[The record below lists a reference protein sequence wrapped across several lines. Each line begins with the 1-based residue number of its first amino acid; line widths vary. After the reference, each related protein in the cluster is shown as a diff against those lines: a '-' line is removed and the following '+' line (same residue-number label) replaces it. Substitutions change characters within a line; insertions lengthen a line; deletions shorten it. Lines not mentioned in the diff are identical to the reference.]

1 MSQYPLCKAAKNN
14 PYSWV
19 VTSCGKRRPLPTG
32 FAPASEQ
39 LMLTVRLFG
48 IPSFQAQ
55 NQVLSHLITG
65 RAAALLT
72 YLIITRQPH
81 SRAQLADLLWADV
94 PEQQAKTNLRYRLS
108 DLRKVVGDYV
118 IATNETVTFNEELPH
133 WVDVTAFTTYMTT
146 ATVTTVASPTTP
158 AVEPD
163 LLQELL
169 NLYTGEF
176 LSSFQLEEAP
186 VFESWM
192 QAQRHYLHD
201 LRVKGLQLRTQQH
214 LSQGDYVAGLALNQ
228 DLLTLE
234 PWREEMHRQR
244 MVLFALSGQRNA
256 ALQQYTRCCQ
266 VLAKELDV
274 PPMPETTKLYEEI
287 KSGQWFTTYQ
297 ANNHRANGHGT
308 NSYHLPAAIT
318 AFPTV
323 VPAYRPNG
331 TLPATPPPATS
342 ATAEPTTAT
351 RRFDLGGMPAAAHF
365 YGRQAELTAL
375 HSWVGQEHSQLIAL
389 LGLKGQGKTALA
401 AAFVHDVIE
410 EEQSPRH
417 GFTQVIWRALDAVPS
432 CIELLQD
439 WLRQLETGQVEA
451 LPASFDQLVTR
462 LFAILQ
468 ARRCLLVLDGIEAI
482 LARSAVDDKNA
493 ETYRPGCEA
502 YATLLRL
509 FFQRRHRSCLVLT
522 SHIRLSVLTQLDE
535 RNGAFRCLEVS
546 GLSATEGA
554 QFLAAHG
561 IIGAPA
567 IHQQLHHRY
576 AGSPHLLA
584 RTANLIHELFDS
596 DGAAFLQE
604 GLYFLGD
611 IGAMLRQLWSQ
622 LSPLEQQ
629 LLQRLAQAEQPLSR
643 QTLWLSLLPLPAKG
657 DYYHALQ
664 HLQRTFLIQQ
674 TEIQVK
680 LSELFTAYL
689 AEQALPDEVTA

>member
-1 MSQYPLCKAAKNN
+1 
-14 PYSWV
+14 
-19 VTSCGKRRPLPTG
+19 
-32 FAPASEQ
+32 
-39 LMLTVRLFG
+39 MLTVRLLG
-48 IPSFQAQ
+48 TPSFQVQ

-72 YLIITRQPH
+72 YLIITRQPQPR
-81 SRAQLADLLWADV
+81 SQLADLLWADV

-118 IATNETVTFNEELPH
+118 IANNETVTFNDELPH
-133 WVDVTAFTTYMTT
+133 WVDVTAFTAYMT
-146 ATVTTVASPTTP
+146 AVAGATVASPTAPT
-158 AVEPD
+158 VEPG

-176 LSSFQLEEAP
+176 LSSFQLEDAP
-186 VFESWM
+186 IFDSWM
-192 QAQRHYLHD
+192 QTQRHYLHD
-201 LRVKGLQLRTQQH
+201 LRVKGLQLRAQQH
-214 LSQGDYVAGLALNQ
+214 LMQGDYVAGLALNQ

-234 PWREEMHRQR
+234 PWREEVHRQR
-244 MVLFALSGQRNA
+244 MLLFVLSGQRNA

-266 VLAKELDV
+266 ILAKELDV

-287 KSGQWFTTYQ
+287 KSGQWFASYQ
-297 ANNHRANGHGT
+297 KNSHGANGQGV
-308 NSYHLPAAIT
+308 NGYHLPAAIT

-323 VPAYRPNG
+323 MPAYQQNG
-331 TLPATPPPATS
+331 TPTLIAPQPATTTAATTTAATTTAATTTLPAP
-342 ATAEPTTAT
+342 TAT
-351 RRFDLGGMPAAAHF
+351 VRGFDLGAMPDAAHF
-365 YGRQAELTAL
+365 YGRQAELAAL

-410 EEQSPRH
+410 EEQNPRH
-417 GFTQVIWRALDAVPS
+417 GFTQVIWRSLDAVPS

-482 LARSAVDDKNA
+482 LARSAADDKSP
-493 ETYRPGCEA
+493 ETYHPGCEA

-509 FFQRRHRSCLVLT
+509 FFQRRHRSCLLLT

-535 RNGAFRCLEVS
+535 RNGAFRCLEVG
-546 GLSATEGA
+546 GLSAVEGA
-554 QFLAAHG
+554 KFLAAHG
-561 IIGAPA
+561 ITGAPA
-567 IHQQLHHRY
+567 IHQQLHHCY
-576 AGSPHLLA
+576 AGSPYLLA
-584 RTANLIHELFDS
+584 RTANLIHELFDG
-596 DGAAFLQE
+596 DGATFLQE

-611 IGAMLRQLWSQ
+611 IGATLWQLWHQ

-629 LLQRLAQAEQPLSR
+629 LLQRLARAEQPLSR
-643 QTLWLSLLPLPAKG
+643 QGLWLTLLPPPAKG

-674 TEIQVK
+674 TEIQIK
-680 LSELFTAYL
+680 LSELFAAYL
-689 AEQALPDEVTA
+689 IEQAQPDEATA

>member
-1 MSQYPLCKAAKNN
+1 
-14 PYSWV
+14 
-19 VTSCGKRRPLPTG
+19 
-32 FAPASEQ
+32 
-39 LMLTVRLFG
+39 MLTVRLLG
-48 IPSFQAQ
+48 TPSFQVK
-55 NQVLSHLITG
+55 NQALSHLITG

-72 YLIITRQPH
+72 YLIITQQPH
-81 SRAQLADLLWADV
+81 SRSQLADLLWTDV
-94 PEQQAKTNLRYRLS
+94 SEQQAKTNLRYRLS

-118 IATNETVTFNEELPH
+118 IANNETVTFNEELPY
-133 WVDVTAFTTYMTT
+133 WVDVTAFATYMR
-146 ATVTTVASPTTP
+146 TVTVAAVVTPTTP
-158 AVEPD
+158 TVEPD
-163 LLQELL
+163 LLQELI

-176 LSSFQLEEAP
+176 LSGFQLEDAP
-186 VFESWM
+186 IFESWM

-214 LSQGDYVAGLALNQ
+214 LMQGDYIAGLALNQ

-234 PWREEMHRQR
+234 PWREEVHRQR

-266 VLAKELDV
+266 VLTKELDV

-287 KSGQWFTTYQ
+287 KLGQWLTTYQ
-297 ANNHRANGHGT
+297 ANGHGINGHGVSGHEM
-308 NSYHLPAAIT
+308 NGHHLPAAIT

-323 VPAYRPNG
+323 VPVYRQNG
-331 TLPATPPPATS
+331 TTPPIAPSPATS
-342 ATAEPTTAT
+342 SSAAPAIAT

-365 YGRQAELTAL
+365 YGRQAELTTL

-389 LGLKGQGKTALA
+389 LGLTGQGKTALA

-417 GFTQVIWRALDAVPS
+417 AFTQVIWRSLDAVPP
-432 CIELLQD
+432 CTELLQD
-439 WLRQLETGQVEA
+439 WLQQLEPGQGEA

-468 ARRCLLVLDGIEAI
+468 ARCCLLVLDGIEAI
-482 LARSAVDDKNA
+482 LASSAADGKSA

-509 FFQRRHRSCLVLT
+509 FFQRRHRSCLLLT

-535 RNGAFRCLEVS
+535 RNGAFRCLEVG
-546 GLSATEGA
+546 GLSAAEGA

-561 IIGAPA
+561 ISGVPA

-611 IGAMLRQLWSQ
+611 IGAALRQLWSE

-643 QTLWLSLLPLPAKG
+643 QTLWLTLTPPPAKG

-664 HLQRTFLIQQ
+664 NLQRTFLIQQ
-674 TEIQVK
+674 TEIQMR
-680 LSELFTAYL
+680 LSELFAAYL
-689 AEQALPDEVTA
+689 VEHALPNEATI